1 MNEYLEWFSQLSE
14 HDKEAVLIKIHL
26 LVEFGP
32 ELSRPHADTLHG
44 SKMHN
49 MKELRVKTNGNVYR
63 IAYYF
68 NHRRQGILLTGGNK
82 MAKKMKNAIEA
93 MESMMSPE
101 SVQRARMKAEQEILA
116 IKLGQLREKRG
127 LKQNE
132 IDNFSQTS
140 VSRLERRRDIKIS
153 TLVEYLN
160 SLGMGLEIKTY
171 PKDKNVK
178 SEEEVL
184 LKI

>member
-1 MNEYLEWFSQLSE
+1 MS
-14 HDKEAVLIKIHL
+14 
-26 LVEFGP
+26 
-32 ELSRPHADTLHG
+32 
-44 SKMHN
+44 
-49 MKELRVKTNGNVYR
+49 
-63 IAYYF
+63 
-68 NHRRQGILLTGGNK
+68 GGNK
-82 MAKKMKNAIEA
+82 MTKERENAIEM

-140 VSRLERRRDIKIS
+140 VSRLEKRRDIKIS

-171 PKDKNVK
+171 PKDKNV
-178 SEEEVL
+178 ELDEEVL

>member
-1 MNEYLEWFSQLSE
+1 MNGG
-14 HDKEAVLIKIHL
+14 IKM
-26 LVEFGP
+26 
-32 ELSRPHADTLHG
+32 T
-44 SKMHN
+44 
-49 MKELRVKTNGNVYR
+49 
-63 IAYYF
+63 
-68 NHRRQGILLTGGNK
+68 
-82 MAKKMKNAIEA
+82 KKPKNAIEA
-93 MESMMSPE
+93 MESMMSSE

-132 IDNFSQTS
+132 VENFSQTS
-140 VSRLERRRDIKIS
+140 ISRLEKRRDIKIS

-171 PKDKNVK
+171 PKDKNVELK
-178 SEEEVL
+178 EEVL

>member
-1 MNEYLEWFSQLSE
+1 M
-14 HDKEAVLIKIHL
+14 
-26 LVEFGP
+26 
-32 ELSRPHADTLHG
+32 T
-44 SKMHN
+44 
-49 MKELRVKTNGNVYR
+49 
-63 IAYYF
+63 
-68 NHRRQGILLTGGNK
+68 
-82 MAKKMKNAIEA
+82 KNAIDA

-101 SVQRARMKAEQEILA
+101 SIQRARMMAEQEILA
-116 IKLGQLREKRG
+116 IKLSQLREKRG

-140 VSRLERRRDIKIS
+140 VSRLEKRRDIKIS

-171 PKDKNVK
+171 PKDKTVK
-178 SEEEVL
+178 IEEEIL

>member
-1 MNEYLEWFSQLSE
+1 MSGGKKMYKKT
-14 HDKEAVLIKIHL
+14 KEAISV
-26 LVEFGP
+26 
-32 ELSRPHADTLHG
+32 
-44 SKMHN
+44 
-49 MKELRVKTNGNVYR
+49 
-63 IAYYF
+63 
-68 NHRRQGILLTGGNK
+68 
-82 MAKKMKNAIEA
+82 

-140 VSRLERRRDIKIS
+140 VSRLEKRRDIKIS

-171 PKDKNVK
+171 PKDKSAK
-178 SEEEVL
+178 TGEEVL
-184 LKI
+184 LKL

>member
-1 MNEYLEWFSQLSE
+1 MT
-14 HDKEAVLIKIHL
+14 KET
-26 LVEFGP
+26 E
-32 ELSRPHADTLHG
+32 
-44 SKMHN
+44 
-49 MKELRVKTNGNVYR
+49 
-63 IAYYF
+63 
-68 NHRRQGILLTGGNK
+68 
-82 MAKKMKNAIEA
+82 NAIEI

-140 VSRLERRRDIKIS
+140 VSRLEKRRDIKIS

-178 SEEEVL
+178 LDEEVL

>member
-1 MNEYLEWFSQLSE
+1 MS
-14 HDKEAVLIKIHL
+14 
-26 LVEFGP
+26 
-32 ELSRPHADTLHG
+32 
-44 SKMHN
+44 
-49 MKELRVKTNGNVYR
+49 
-63 IAYYF
+63 
-68 NHRRQGILLTGGNK
+68 GGK
-82 MAKKMKNAIEA
+82 QMAKKTKEAIAGMEA
-93 MESMMSPE
+93 LMSPE
-101 SVQRARMKAEQEILA
+101 SVHRARMKAEQEILA

-140 VSRLERRRDIKIS
+140 VSRLEKRRDIKIS

-171 PKDKNVK
+171 PRDKRIK
-178 SEEEVL
+178 AGEEVL

>member
-1 MNEYLEWFSQLSE
+1 MLKNIETMS
-14 HDKEAVLIKIHL
+14 
-26 LVEFGP
+26 
-32 ELSRPHADTLHG
+32 
-44 SKMHN
+44 
-49 MKELRVKTNGNVYR
+49 
-63 IAYYF
+63 
-68 NHRRQGILLTGGNK
+68 GGNK
-82 MAKKMKNAIEA
+82 MNKKAKNAIEA
-93 MESMMSPE
+93 MESMMSPD
-101 SVQRARMKAEQEILA
+101 SVQKARIKAEQEILT

-127 LKQNE
+127 FKQTE

-140 VSRLERRRDIKIS
+140 VSRLEKRRDIKIS

-178 SEEEVL
+178 LAEEIL

>member
-1 MNEYLEWFSQLSE
+1 MS
-14 HDKEAVLIKIHL
+14 
-26 LVEFGP
+26 
-32 ELSRPHADTLHG
+32 
-44 SKMHN
+44 
-49 MKELRVKTNGNVYR
+49 
-63 IAYYF
+63 
-68 NHRRQGILLTGGNK
+68 GGNK
-82 MAKKMKNAIEA
+82 MTKETENAIEI

-140 VSRLERRRDIKIS
+140 VSRLEKRRDIKIS

-178 SEEEVL
+178 LDEEVL

>member
-1 MNEYLEWFSQLSE
+1 MS
-14 HDKEAVLIKIHL
+14 
-26 LVEFGP
+26 
-32 ELSRPHADTLHG
+32 
-44 SKMHN
+44 
-49 MKELRVKTNGNVYR
+49 
-63 IAYYF
+63 
-68 NHRRQGILLTGGNK
+68 GGNK
-82 MAKKMKNAIEA
+82 MAKKTKKALAA

-140 VSRLERRRDIKIS
+140 VSRLEKRRDIKIS

-171 PKDKNVK
+171 PKAKGVK
-178 SEEEVL
+178 IEEEVL
-184 LKI
+184 LKT